1 MSYADFIH
9 LRTHSAYSLSEGAIP
24 VADLVNLSKQ
34 MRMPAV
40 ALTDTSNMFGVLEF
54 SQFAVKAG
62 IQPIIGCQLLL
73 GKEPSVEKTS
83 AHNSGLRS
91 LGPLILLAQN
101 KLGYQN
107 LLSLLHFAYMGPEN
121 FDEPIVNILEISKF
135 SEGLLLLTGGA
146 NGPIGNLIRA
156 DQNKGAEEL
165 LCALTNAFPNRLY
178 IEIQRHGLEKEKL
191 CEPLFLEW
199 ALKYNVP
206 IVATNECFFPSR
218 DRYDAH
224 DALLCIADGTYI
236 SETNRRRITPE
247 HYFKSAEEM
256 KVIFNDLPEA
266 ISNSIVIAQRTA
278 FAVYESPPLLPSYD
292 CGKDKDE
299 ASELKSQAFSGLQ
312 SRLKKKGA
320 SENLSEEDFKN
331 KFQPYFDRLEHEL
344 KIINEMGYPGYF
356 LIVADFIRWAKKQKI
371 PVGPGRGSGA
381 GSLVAWSLT
390 ITELDPLRWGLLFER
405 FLNPERVSMPD
416 FDIDFCQ
423 EKRDEVIRYVQEK
436 YGRNRVAQIIT
447 FGKLQARAVLRDVG
461 RVMQMPYGYVDKICK
476 LIPNNP
482 ANQLML
488 QEAIEKEPQLRQL
501 MVEDPNVQQ
510 QFDIAQQLEGL
521 LRHASTHA
529 AGLVIGDRPLEK
541 LIPIYRDPRS
551 DMPVSGFNMKSV
563 ESAGLIKFDFL
574 GLKTLTVLSTTIE
587 LIKKNNIN
595 VNLDE
600 IPLDHQATYKMIS
613 KGETTGVFQLESN
626 GMRDVLRTMKPDTF
640 EDIIAVVALYRPGPM
655 DNIPSY
661 IKRKHGSEEL
671 DYLHPSLEPILKET
685 FGIIIYQEQVMQIAQ
700 KLSGYSLG
708 NADLLRRAM
717 GKKIQAE
724 MSAQRKIFVDGAE
737 GRGVDRKQASNIF
750 DLVDRF
756 AGYGFNKSHAAAY
769 ALLAYQTAYLKA
781 NHPIEF
787 LAASMSL
794 EINNTEKINIFRQE
808 LDRLNIPLFPPDIN
822 KSEVVF
828 SVEKSGIRYAL
839 AALKNVGEGAMQKLV
854 EEKRLNGFF
863 QSISDFMARMDPQSL
878 NKRQLESLVRA
889 GAFDKLEN
897 NRLKLFNGIEQ
908 ILHSANIAHADRNS
922 NQEKLFGNEE
932 AQPKVTLVNEKD
944 WSPVERLKQE
954 FESIGFYLSAHPLD
968 PYSKNLARLQVLT
981 SAEIIASR
989 KTSSSVKL
997 AGTLIGKKERTSAKG
1012 NKFAFLNFTDT
1023 AGNFE
1028 VTCFAE
1034 ILNELREKLVIGTS
1048 FIIRAG
1054 VVFEG
1059 DVARFTANKIEPLEK
1074 VVSTFDLNLKIW
1086 IDQPCPLQAL
1096 HEILHREG
1104 KGNGLV
1110 TIVTKIANRNEV
1122 EINLGESFKVS
1133 PKLLLAI
1140 KTIPGVLDAQEI

>member
-1 MSYADFIH
+1 MPYADFIH
-9 LRTHSAYSLSEGAIP
+9 LRAHSAYSLSEGAIP
-24 VADLVNLSKQ
+24 VTDLVNLSKQ
-34 MRMPAV
+34 MKMPAV

-62 IQPIIGCQLLL
+62 IQPIIGCQLLV
-73 GKEPSVEKTS
+73 GKEPSVEKASTHS
-83 AHNSGLRS
+83 SGLHS

-107 LLSLLHFAYMGPEN
+107 LLSLLHFAYMEPKN
-121 FDEPIVNILEISKF
+121 FEEAIVNIHEISKF

-146 NGPIGNLIRA
+146 NGPIGNLIQA
-156 DQNKGAEEL
+156 YQKEEGEKL
-165 LCALTNAFPNRLY
+165 LCALTDAFPNRLY

-278 FAVYESPPLLPSYD
+278 FAVSESPPLLPSYN

-299 ASELKSQAFSGLQ
+299 ASELKSQAFAGLQ
-312 SRLKKKGA
+312 NRLKKKGA
-320 SENLSEEDFKN
+320 LENLSGEAFNN

-356 LIVADFIRWAKKQKI
+356 LIVADFIRWSKKQKI

-381 GSLVAWSLT
+381 GSLVAWSLA

-482 ANQLML
+482 ANQPML

-501 MVEDPNVQQ
+501 MAEDPNVQR

-529 AGLVIGDRPLEK
+529 AGVVIGDRPLEK
-541 LIPIYRDPRS
+541 LIPLYRDPRS

-595 VNLDE
+595 INLDE

-661 IKRKHGSEEL
+661 IRRKHGSEEL

-781 NHPIEF
+781 NYPIEF

-854 EEKRLNGFF
+854 EEKKLNGFF

-889 GAFDKLEN
+889 GVFDKLEN

-908 ILHSANIAHADRNS
+908 ILHSANIAYADRNS

-932 AQPKVTLVNEKD
+932 VQPKVTLVNEKD

-1074 VVSTFDLNLKIW
+1074 VASTFDLNLKIW

-1122 EINLGESFKVS
+1122 EINLGESFRVS
-1133 PKLLLAI
+1133 PELLLAI

>member
-1 MSYADFIH
+1 MPYADFIH
-9 LRTHSAYSLSEGAIP
+9 LRAHSAYSLSEGAIP
-24 VADLVNLSKQ
+24 VTDLVNLSKQ
-34 MRMPAV
+34 MKMPAV

-62 IQPIIGCQLLL
+62 IQPIIGCQLLV
-73 GKEPSVEKTS
+73 GKEPSVEKASTHS
-83 AHNSGLRS
+83 SGLHS

-107 LLSLLHFAYMGPEN
+107 LLSLLHFAYMEPKN
-121 FDEPIVNILEISKF
+121 FEEAIVNIHEISKF

-146 NGPIGNLIRA
+146 NGPIGNLIQA
-156 DQNKGAEEL
+156 YQKEEGEKL
-165 LCALTNAFPNRLY
+165 LCALTDAFPNRLY

-278 FAVYESPPLLPSYD
+278 FAVSESPPLLPSYN

-299 ASELKSQAFSGLQ
+299 ASELKSQAFAGLQ
-312 SRLKKKGA
+312 NRLKKKGA
-320 SENLSEEDFKN
+320 LENLSGEAFNN

-356 LIVADFIRWAKKQKI
+356 LIVADFIRWSKKQKI

-482 ANQLML
+482 ANQPML

-501 MVEDPNVQQ
+501 MAEDPNVQR

-529 AGLVIGDRPLEK
+529 AGVVIGDRPLEK
-541 LIPIYRDPRS
+541 LIPLYRDPRS

-595 VNLDE
+595 INLDE

-661 IKRKHGSEEL
+661 IRRKHGSEEL

-781 NHPIEF
+781 NYPIEF

-854 EEKRLNGFF
+854 EEKKLNGFF

-889 GAFDKLEN
+889 GVFDKLEN

-908 ILHSANIAHADRNS
+908 ILHSANIAYADRNS

-932 AQPKVTLVNEKD
+932 VQPKVTLVNEKD

-1074 VVSTFDLNLKIW
+1074 VASTFDLNLKIW

-1122 EINLGESFKVS
+1122 EINLGESFRVS
-1133 PKLLLAI
+1133 PELLLAI